1 MLKALKNHANIVPLL
16 DVQYKPKEKSLKL
29 VFDYFE
35 FDLKRYLQSKDKK
48 LSNSEIKSIMKQ
60 LINGIGYCHT
70 RKVLHRDLKPQN
82 ILLDEQGNVKLADF
96 GLARLLLMPTKT
108 LTHEVETLW
117 YRAPE
122 ILLGQQKYT
131 YAMDIWAV
139 GCIFAELFLRKPLFV
154 GNGYEVE
161 QIFKIF

>member
-1 MLKALKNHANIVPLL
+1 MPLL

-139 GCIFAELFLRKPLFV
+139 GCIFAELINKSPLFPV
-154 GNGYEVE
+154 TNSVA
-161 QIFKIF
+161 IL